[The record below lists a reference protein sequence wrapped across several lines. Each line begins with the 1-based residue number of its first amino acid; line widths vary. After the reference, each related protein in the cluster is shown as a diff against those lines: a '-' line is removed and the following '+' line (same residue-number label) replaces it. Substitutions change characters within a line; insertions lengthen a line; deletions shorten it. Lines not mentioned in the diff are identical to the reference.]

1 MEGEVSDGGDPAPE
15 GTAYVTY
22 TSGSTGQ
29 PKGVVVSHQS
39 LENLLASMAERPGL
53 TPDDVL
59 LAVTTVSF
67 DISILE
73 LMLPL
78 YVGARV
84 VIATEEQAGDGR
96 RLGPL
101 RDEVE
106 ATVMQATPATWRML
120 LHAGWSGRSGLRAWC
135 GGEALTQDLAGQLA
149 PLTASLWNLYG
160 PTETCIWSTVSDVGD
175 GPVNIGRPIHGTIL
189 RLVDRRGRV
198 VPRGVE
204 GELWIGGAGVAT
216 GYWRRDSL
224 TEERFVLADHQG
236 ATVRFY
242 RTGDRVRWTER
253 GGLMWVGRLDDQVK
267 VRGFRV
273 EPGEVESALLD
284 HPWVREAVCAVRA
297 DEAGDERLVAWV
309 VPQTEAEAAPMED
322 LRAHMRERLPAYLIP
337 DLLSVIEAMPLT
349 ANGKV
354 DRGALRVV
362 SKAASSFLLDP

>member
-1 MEGEVSDGGDPAPE
+1 MVEMLALWSLRAACVPLDPDYPEARRRFVEGEVSDGGEPAPE

-101 RDEVE
+101 LDEVE

-189 RLVDRRGRV
+189 RLVDRRGH
-198 VPRGVE
+198 P
-204 GELWIGGAGVAT
+204 
-216 GYWRRDSL
+216 
-224 TEERFVLADHQG
+224 DHQSM
-236 ATVRFY
+236 RHRRLLHRSSH
-242 RTGDRVRWTER
+242 RTTQAHP
-253 GGLMWVGRLDDQVK
+253 LA
-267 VRGFRV
+267 
-273 EPGEVESALLD
+273 EPR
-284 HPWVREAVCAVRA
+284 P
-297 DEAGDERLVAWV
+297 
-309 VPQTEAEAAPMED
+309 
-322 LRAHMRERLPAYLIP
+322 
-337 DLLSVIEAMPLT
+337 
-349 ANGKV
+349 
-354 DRGALRVV
+354 
-362 SKAASSFLLDP
+362 SS